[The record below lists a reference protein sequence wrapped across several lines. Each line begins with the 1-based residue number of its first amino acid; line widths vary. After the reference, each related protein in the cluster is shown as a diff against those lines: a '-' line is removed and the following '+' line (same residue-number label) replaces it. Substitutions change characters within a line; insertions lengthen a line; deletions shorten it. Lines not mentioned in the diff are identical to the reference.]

1 MLRMTR
7 RSWMLAA
14 GVLACTSTGVVQA
27 QAQRYPTKPVRLV
40 NPFAPGG
47 PVDIVGRAIA
57 QELNKT
63 WGQSVIVDNRP
74 GAGTTIG
81 AGLVARATPD
91 GYTLLVTSVS
101 TAVSVSLY
109 RNLPFDL
116 SRDLVPV
123 TILAQTPLVLAV
135 NPSLPVNSVQEL
147 VALARAKSG
156 QVRYASSGAGTIS
169 HLAMELFRSQAK
181 IDALTHVPY
190 KGGAPAVAAV
200 TGGEAQAL
208 FDQSIAIMP
217 SARAGRLRALAVSS
231 PKRFDAA
238 PELPTFAESGLPA
251 FEVIVWTAIFAP
263 TGTPPAVIATINGDI
278 NRLLQTQ
285 EVRERLGSL
294 GMTPAGGTPTEVS
307 AFVKREIARWAKV
320 SNEAGV
326 KLE

>member
-1 MLRMTR
+1 MTI
-7 RSWMLAA
+7 RSARGWLLAA
-14 GVLACTSTGVVQA
+14 GALACVQAGIAPVQA
-27 QAQRYPTKPVRLV
+27 QKYPTKPVRLV

-57 QELNKT
+57 QELSKSF
-63 WGQSVIVDNRP
+63 GQSVIVDNRP

-81 AGLVARATPD
+81 AALVAKSNPD

-101 TAVSVSLY
+101 TAVSVSVY

-116 SRDLVPV
+116 ARDLVPV
-123 TILAQTPLVLAV
+123 TVLAQTPLVLAV
-135 NPSLPVNSVQEL
+135 NPSVPATSVQEL
-147 VALARAKSG
+147 VAMARGKG
-156 QVRYASSGAGTIS
+156 GFRYASSGAGTIS

-181 IDALTHVPY
+181 VDALTHVPY

-200 TGGEAQAL
+200 SGGETQAL

-238 PELPTFAESGLPA
+238 PELPTFAEAGLPG

-263 TGTPPAVIATINGDI
+263 AATPSAVIGTLNGEI
-278 NRLLQTQ
+278 NRLLQTT

-294 GMTPAGGTPTEVS
+294 GMTPAGGTPAAVGE
-307 AFVKREIARWAKV
+307 FVRSEIARWGKV
-320 SNEAGV
+320 ANEAGV
-326 KLE
+326 RLE